1 MENKVEKKVTDL
13 KIYTKEI
20 AEVKLNF
27 TDNEVPKSYDLTN
40 EEIDALSR
48 AAYTSV
54 DVIYNKKTKRYNYT
68 LNVHLVANSI
78 KFEIRMNQDQTRRIF
93 ASHGLD
99 FLPLNEY
106 KDVSIKSRVRFLHG
120 TRISKDGVKEVYVAL
135 QVFPLGNARTGKSR
149 NLIKFLEFLTDE
161 KIDVFEIT
169 KIKNNKTG
177 ETKSF
182 NQIVLFWKNPE
193 AADVTQDEDL
203 DYTNV

>member
-54 DVIYNKKTKRYNYT
+54 DVNYNKKTKRYNYT
-68 LNVHLVANSI
+68 LNVHLIANSL
-78 KFEIRMNQDQTRRIF
+78 KFEIRMTLDQCRRIF
-93 ASHGLD
+93 ASHGIE
-99 FLPLNEY
+99 FLATKEY
-106 KDVSIKSRVRFLHG
+106 KDVAITSRVRFLHG
-120 TRISKDGVKEVYVAL
+120 TRDDGNVYVAL
-135 QVFPLGNARTGKSR
+135 QIFPLGNARSGKSR
-149 NLIKFLEFLTDE
+149 NLVRFLEFLTDE
-161 KIDVFEIT
+161 KIDVFELT
-169 KIKNNKTG
+169 KITNKKTG

-182 NQIVLFWKNPE
+182 NEICLFWKNPE
-193 AADVTQDEDL
+193 AVEVVHDEDL
-203 DYTNV
+203 DYMNV